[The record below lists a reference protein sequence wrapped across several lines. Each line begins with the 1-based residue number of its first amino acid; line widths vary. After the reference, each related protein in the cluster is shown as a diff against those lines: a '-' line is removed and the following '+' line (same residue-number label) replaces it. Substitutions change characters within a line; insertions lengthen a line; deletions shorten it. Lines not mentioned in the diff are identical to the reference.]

1 MTLERDDDVEWPA
14 AVGDLVALAISQL
27 IAAVIEVTPTDCPE
41 RKRASRPTEGSA
53 DCPVFFSSVRG
64 RLTGCKIVSFPPD

>member
-14 AVGDLVALAISQL
+14 AVGDPVALAISQL

-64 RLTGCKIVSFPPD
+64 RLTGCKIVPLPPD

>member
-14 AVGDLVALAISQL
+14 AVGDPVALAISQL
-27 IAAVIEVTPTDCPE
+27 IAAVIEVTPADCPE
-41 RKRASRPTEGSA
+41 RKRASREGSA

-64 RLTGCKIVSFPPD
+64 AANRL